1 MGDRMNLRQA
11 AFVRFIN
18 NTRYS
23 VEIIW
28 INVCTKDK
36 IKVHSKD
43 EPEVHDEEKPYG
55 ILAPDSYLDVNTYS
69 SHPWIFRFACTHKI
83 FCF

>member
-1 MGDRMNLRQA
+1 MGDRMNLGQA

-36 IKVHSKD
+36 L
-43 EPEVHDEEKPYG
+43 EVRNEEKPYG

-69 SHPWIFRFACTHKI
+69 SHPWIFRFAFTY
-83 FCF
+83 